1 MIKQILVPLDMQ
13 ETRLAE
19 RAIAIAQDI
28 AERYAAE
35 ITVITVIP
43 DFGMPLVASY
53 FPDDALERA
62 QREVRAELQRFVEG
76 HFRDPAGIRAEVR
89 QGKPHK
95 AVVRY
100 ARENATDLIVMPA
113 RATDISKVFLGS
125 STIHVVERAPCSVLV
140 VRP

>member
-1 MIKQILVPLDMQ
+1 MFKEILLPLDMQ
-13 ETRLAE
+13 ETQLSE
-19 RAIAIAQDI
+19 RAIAVAQ
-28 AERYAAE
+28 EVAARDGARLS
-35 ITVITVIP
+35 VITVIP

-62 QREVRAELQRFVEG
+62 EHEVTAELRRFIDG
-76 HFRDPAGIRAEVR
+76 HFQEPAAVHAVVR

-100 ARENATDLIVMPA
+100 AREHGIDLIVMPA
-113 RATDISKVFLGS
+113 RARDISKVLLGS
-125 STIHVVERAPCSVLV
+125 STNHVVERAPCSVLV

>member
-1 MIKQILVPLDMQ
+1 MFKEILLPLDMQ
-13 ETRLAE
+13 ETQLSE
-19 RAIAIAQDI
+19 RAIVVAQ
-28 AERYAAE
+28 ELAARDAANLS
-35 ITVITVIP
+35 VITVIP

-62 QREVRAELQRFVEG
+62 EREVTAELRRFIDG
-76 HFRDPAGIRAEVR
+76 HFNQPAAVRAVVR

-100 ARENATDLIVMPA
+100 AREHGTDLIVMPA
-113 RATDISKVFLGS
+113 RAKDISKVLLGS
-125 STIHVVERAPCSVLV
+125 STNHVAERAPCSVLV